1 MDPKNPTWYDFRR
14 GVSWYRVYVCLC
26 FFFAFSTVL
35 FCFGSDRV
43 LGAIEGNNG
52 WNFNKYFAIHLHWI
66 HMAKYLL
73 KFHPLFPSIAP
84 KTLSDPKQNKT
95 VEKAKKKQRHTYT
108 RYQLTPRRK
117 SYQIGFF
124 GSIAYISANLA
135 SNGSKEPNLIWF
147 SSWGQLVSCVRV
159 SLFFFCFFDCFVLFW
174 IRQGFRC
181 NKGHKEMIFQQI

>member
-1 MDPKNPTWYDFRR
+1 MKVLQHVIVAWYH
-14 GVSWYRVYVCLC
+14 VVTVCWCIL
-26 FFFAFSTVL
+26 FFFCFSNSF
-35 FCFGSDRV
+35 FCVWRDRV
-43 LGAIEGNNG
+43 LGAIKVTRKWLN
-52 WNFNKYFAIHLHWI
+52 
-66 HMAKYLL
+66 LL
-73 KFHPLFPSIAP
+73 KYHFLVTFIAP